1 MLELLMGTFIL
12 YIGIGSFAALIH
24 CFFLLYLINTNNEK
38 YKDITLYTIL
48 DSTSFCIFRW
58 PEIIV
63 FLLVPNSS
71 K

>member
-1 MLELLMGTFIL
+1 MLELLMGTFLL
-12 YIGIGSFAALIH
+12 YIGIGLFAALIH
-24 CFFLLYLINTNNEK
+24 CFLLIYLINTNKEK
-38 YKDITLYTIL
+38 YKDMTLYAIL

-58 PEIIV
+58 PEILV

>member
-1 MLELLMGTFIL
+1 MFELLMGTFLL
-12 YIGIGSFAALIH
+12 YIGVGSFAALIN
-24 CFFLLYLINTNNEK
+24 CCFLLYLINTNNEK
-38 YKDITLYTIL
+38 YKDITLYAIL

>member
-1 MLELLMGTFIL
+1 MLNFIMGTFIL
-12 YIGIGSFAALIH
+12 YIGIGAFVALIH
-24 CFFLLYLINTNNEK
+24 CFLLLFLINTNNEK
-38 YKDITLYTIL
+38 YKDMTVYSIL

-58 PEIIV
+58 PEILV